1 MKRCFLVLFGLLLW
15 PRFSSAEIVG
25 LPSFADLVEQ
35 LSPSVV
41 NISTTPKD
49 ENTEPHSEFLNG
61 TTSDSDIFS
70 SSPSGHVALG
80 SGFILDEEGYILTN
94 SHVIEN
100 ASEITVILHDNTPLA
115 AVLVGTD
122 KKTDLALIKVD
133 TNRKLTPVKFGDS
146 DKIRVGDWILAIGN
160 PFGLGGSVTAGI
172 ISAKSRDIASGPYD
186 NFIQTDASINQG
198 SSGGPMFNLQGEV
211 IGINTAIFS
220 TTGGSMGIGFAIP
233 ANQAHF
239 VIKQLKEQGKV
250 TRGWIGIKI
259 QPHADDIAKSLDL
272 NEKQGIIISG
282 VTEGSPAKQAGIEAG
297 DILLSVNNQPT
308 GNTQNFSRLIAES
321 PIGSEI
327 EVSLWRNN
335 QRLNKKIKILPM
347 PEPAATLP
355 RIETPTE
362 LSISTPNLLNFAE
375 LGIGLANIDEQMLD
389 KYQLSSTT
397 KGLVVTDILPGSDA
411 EAKGLKRGSVI
422 IKIDK
427 KDVFNLEDA
436 NRYISDA
443 RLENHRP
450 VLFSVLGADNS
461 MYFVAIKFAEEE

>member
-49 ENTEPHSEFLNG
+49 ENTEPHNEFLNG

-272 NEKQGIIISG
+272 NEKQGIIIFG
-282 VTEGSPAKQAGIEAG
+282 VT
-297 DILLSVNNQPT
+297 
-308 GNTQNFSRLIAES
+308 
-321 PIGSEI
+321 
-327 EVSLWRNN
+327 
-335 QRLNKKIKILPM
+335 
-347 PEPAATLP
+347 
-355 RIETPTE
+355 
-362 LSISTPNLLNFAE
+362 
-375 LGIGLANIDEQMLD
+375 
-389 KYQLSSTT
+389 
-397 KGLVVTDILPGSDA
+397 
-411 EAKGLKRGSVI
+411 
-422 IKIDK
+422 
-427 KDVFNLEDA
+427 
-436 NRYISDA
+436 
-443 RLENHRP
+443 
-450 VLFSVLGADNS
+450 
-461 MYFVAIKFAEEE
+461 

>member
-25 LPSFADLVEQ
+25 LHSFAHLVEQ
-35 LSPSVV
+35 LSQSVV

-355 RIETPTE
+355 RKETPTE

>member
-327 EVSLWRNN
+327 TVSLWRNN

-355 RIETPTE
+355 RKETPTE

>member
-297 DILLSVNNQPT
+297 DILLSVNNQPI
-308 GNTQNFSRLIAES
+308 GNTQNFSRQIAES

-355 RIETPTE
+355 RKETPTE